1 MPLLQALTGEQ
12 ENGTLALLLG
22 SIKAVAS
29 LGSRT
34 WRGTVKSEW
43 EGGGGAPRRVASL
56 EDRARML
63 SPFSRV

>member
-1 MPLLQALTGEQ
+1 MPLFQVVTGEQ

-34 WRGTVKSEW
+34 WRGTVETEW
-43 EGGGGAPRRVASL
+43 EGGGGVPRSAASF
-56 EDRARML
+56 EGHACML